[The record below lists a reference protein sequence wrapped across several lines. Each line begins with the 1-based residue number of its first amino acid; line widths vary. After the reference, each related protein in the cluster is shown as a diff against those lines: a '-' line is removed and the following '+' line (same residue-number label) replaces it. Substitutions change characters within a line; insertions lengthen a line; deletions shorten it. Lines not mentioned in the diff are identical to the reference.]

1 MFDLTNEK
9 DETLIAVPG
18 GTLGPA
24 NLGLEPKLGG
34 GEDTLDTEEVLSTFV
49 FFFCCSLESS
59 LILLVLISLSDSES
73 EESSESSSN
82 RLLTSLIIE
91 LISSLLCV

>member
-1 MFDLTNEK
+1 ME
-9 DETLIAVPG
+9 VPG

-24 NLGLEPKLGG
+24 NLGLDPELAGG
-34 GEDTLDTEEVLSTFV
+34 GEDTLGTFSRVV
-49 FFFCCSLESS
+49 FFFCCSLDSS
-59 LILLVLISLSDSES
+59 LILLVLISVSESES

-91 LISSLLCV
+91 LISSLLWV